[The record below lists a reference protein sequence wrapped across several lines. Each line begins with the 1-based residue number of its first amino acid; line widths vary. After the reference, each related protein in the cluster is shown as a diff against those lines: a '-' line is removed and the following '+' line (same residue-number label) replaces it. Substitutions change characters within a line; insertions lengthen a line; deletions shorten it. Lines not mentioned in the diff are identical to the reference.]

1 MSTIPDNES
10 FGDYSASNSNVWIGP
25 SPIQRGHIST
35 STFRSAGDDIY
46 ANRWVNQ
53 RKNESTSTST
63 FTGSFTAPTVNLSSI
78 EYSDSTGFYKLIVK
92 ERNKF

>member
-53 RKNESTSTST
+53 RKMKALQLQLLQAVLQLQRLTYH
-63 FTGSFTAPTVNLSSI
+63 L
-78 EYSDSTGFYKLIVK
+78 
-92 ERNKF
+92 